1 MSTEWSVMMLQI
13 PDCLGQEMV
22 SVRSGFAVASLRTEG
37 KHLQMSLQEAV
48 DPSI

>member
-37 KHLQMSLQEAV
+37 KTPADV
-48 DPSI
+48 TAGSI